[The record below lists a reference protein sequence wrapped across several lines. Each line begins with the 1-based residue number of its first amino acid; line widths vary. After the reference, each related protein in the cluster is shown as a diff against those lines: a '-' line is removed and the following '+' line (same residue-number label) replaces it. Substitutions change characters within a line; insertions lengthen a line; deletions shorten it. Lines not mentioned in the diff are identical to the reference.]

1 MVRDYTKPEDH
12 IIEYLDHP
20 QFAIINLLPRKLDP
34 PDTFNEV
41 AASTLALTGDT
52 EPCDTQESLERYVRA
67 HIFCVLDTIV
77 FPDKSTVSLN
87 SKFLPLLRD
96 FPRISG
102 YSWGAASLAHL
113 YRSLCRASQYNC
125 KKMDGPLILLFVWAW
140 ERMPFLAPIP
150 RDQLGNIVGIP
161 DGLAPHMVMC
171 STQSPLMSFECIEW
185 HATDRV
191 RRQFGMQQL
200 LPGPAFDLGCDH
212 CKRLTGAQN
221 HEWGQIY
228 SQWVNRWTSDRY
240 NTLQLG
246 EEIIDFHPLPV
257 YYDWYTQQYEIHLRL
272 SDRVLGEEVG
282 ADEPQQQ
289 QEEPADSHQEVPAYE
304 HHYQVPEYEH
314 QFQDPAYAQ
323 QFQDPAYVQQ
333 FQDPAYAQQWPTY
346 HGRRATSGHTS
357 DFDFDHSTG
366 HVDLPGPSAPPRGQ
380 LFDLNEYLQ
389 QEEGDLGY
397 DLQHWYDLGGSSA
410 PGMSGIGLYDT
421 GCASMTDFDSGP
433 DVDSGLDAGVS
444 QGHPYNLRTQTA
456 PSNKYT
462 PSLYSK
468 KVPRK

>member
-1 MVRDYTKPEDH
+1 
-12 IIEYLDHP
+12 
-20 QFAIINLLPRKLDP
+20 
-34 PDTFNEV
+34 
-41 AASTLALTGDT
+41 
-52 EPCDTQESLERYVRA
+52 
-67 HIFCVLDTIV
+67 
-77 FPDKSTVSLN
+77 
-87 SKFLPLLRD
+87 
-96 FPRISG
+96 
-102 YSWGAASLAHL
+102 
-113 YRSLCRASQYNC
+113 
-125 KKMDGPLILLFVWAW
+125 
-140 ERMPFLAPIP
+140 
-150 RDQLGNIVGIP
+150 
-161 DGLAPHMVMC
+161 
-171 STQSPLMSFECIEW
+171 MSFECIEW

-289 QEEPADSHQEVPAYE
+289 QEEPADSHQEVPPHEQQEHVPAYE

-346 HGRRATSGHTS
+346 HPLGGLDTVHTLGRAIRHGMIDDKATDLFRSLYNYYKYTGAPRISSVARSTSRTRQLRPSPTSRTRRYRSVQRISTKINLQFQVTLGTDTISFSEVLRDTYFLGPMQPQEGPAISHHSSGRRATSGHTS